1 MSVSFAWAY
10 LVRLR
15 HVLFLKLK
23 RSAFASIDF
32 KNYGHILFYLRL
44 QYLGIEIVSCLL
56 LLRMIRMDLGFKN
69 LKKLVQLLC
78 MGKVKV
84 MEGRNISPA
93 FQLVQE
99 IL

>member
-1 MSVSFAWAY
+1 
-10 LVRLR
+10 
-15 HVLFLKLK
+15 
-23 RSAFASIDF
+23 
-32 KNYGHILFYLRL
+32 
-44 QYLGIEIVSCLL
+44 
-56 LLRMIRMDLGFKN
+56 MDVDFKN
-69 LKKLVQLLC
+69 LKRLVQLFC

>member
-1 MSVSFAWAY
+1 
-10 LVRLR
+10 
-15 HVLFLKLK
+15 
-23 RSAFASIDF
+23 
-32 KNYGHILFYLRL
+32 
-44 QYLGIEIVSCLL
+44 
-56 LLRMIRMDLGFKN
+56 MDLGFKN

-78 MGKVKV
+78 MDKVKV